1 MFFCSVLCAVFWIER
16 TSKYIWLYDGKGAGN
31 SMMLLMMVVVMAT
44 VVIVAMVIRW
54 SCDVM
59 LLIFPSFPNTLLGSV
74 FRYPFNPPPKTICK
88 KGIGVGVGAYCKG
101 LPFCLIF
108 FPGGTKLPAL
118 WSNINQLPA
127 TCDKVMRAP
136 PPARTEPREYVEAG
150 WLATPFVAFSSCSKI
165 SPIGGWHVWGFS
177 KKNLVGRLHYT
188 SNI

>member
-108 FPGGTKLPAL
+108 FQGVLNYLPCGATSINFPQHVIRWWEPLLRPEPSRGSTLRRVGWQHHLLLFLPAVKFH
-118 WSNINQLPA
+118 Q
-127 TCDKVMRAP
+127 
-136 PPARTEPREYVEAG
+136 
-150 WLATPFVAFSSCSKI
+150 F
-165 SPIGGWHVWGFS
+165 GGWHVWGFS